1 MITIHANTGTRIIEQ
16 PLAVGGTLPAGT
28 VWIDLLRPDEGERR
42 FLEGLLGIELP
53 TREEMRE
60 IEASSQL
67 YTRGECVYLTTPMIS
82 QADTPHPVMSELT
95 FVLTGQHM
103 ISIRYHEPR
112 SILVFAARTTR
123 RPELAASAEAALLGV
138 LDAVTDRVADVL
150 ELIGGR
156 IDALSSRI
164 FDDTLDVTSTGG
176 KRRRHATPELQEVLR
191 GVGKAGDLTHKVRE
205 SLAGL
210 DRLVTFM
217 TSTTAGRLSKEQR
230 TAVKTLTRDLRSL
243 HEHAGFLA
251 HEVTFLLD
259 ATLGLINI
267 EQNTIIKIFSV
278 AAVMFLPPTLI
289 ASIYGMNFHQNF
301 PELDWAFGYPWAL
314 GLMVLSAVVP
324 FWYFRRRGWL

>member
-1 MITIHANTGTRIIEQ
+1 MITIHAQTGTRAIEQ
-16 PLAVGGTLPAGT
+16 PLAIGGTLPPGT
-28 VWIDLLRPDEGERR
+28 VWIDMLRPDETERR
-42 FLEGLLGIELP
+42 FLAGLLGIELP
-53 TREEMRE
+53 TREEMKE

-67 YTRGECVYLTTPMIS
+67 YVRGDCVYLTTPIIS

-95 FVLTGQHM
+95 FVLTSEHM

-112 SILVFAARTTR
+112 SLLVFAARTTR
-123 RPELAASAEAALLGV
+123 RPELIASAEAALLGA

-156 IDALSSRI
+156 IDGLSTRI
-164 FDDTLDVTSTGG
+164 FEDTLPAATAG

-191 GVGKAGDLTHKVRE
+191 GVGQAGDLTHKVRE

-210 DRLVTFM
+210 ERLVTFM
-217 TSTTAGRLSKEQR
+217 SSTTAGRMNKEQK
-230 TAVKTLTRDLRSL
+230 TAIKTVTRDLRSL

-251 HEVTFLLD
+251 HEVNFLLD

-267 EQNTIIKIFSV
+267 EQNMIIKIFSV

-301 PELDWAFGYPWAL
+301 PELDWAFGYPYAL
-314 GLMVLSAVVP
+314 ALMVLSAAIP

>member
-1 MITIHANTGTRIIEQ
+1 MITIHAQTGSRAIEQ
-16 PLAVGGTLPAGT
+16 PLAIGGTLPPGT
-28 VWIDLLRPDEGERR
+28 VWIDMLRPDEAERR
-42 FLEGLLGIELP
+42 FLAGLLGIELP
-53 TREEMRE
+53 TREEMKE

-67 YTRGECVYLTTPMIS
+67 YVRNECVYLTTRMIS

-95 FVLTGQHM
+95 FVLTPQHM

-112 SILVFAARTTR
+112 SLLVFAARATR
-123 RPELAASAEAALLGV
+123 RPELIASAEAALLGA

-156 IDALSSRI
+156 IDGLSTRI
-164 FDDTLDVTSTGG
+164 FEDTLPAATGN
-176 KRRRHATPELQEVLR
+176 KRRRHATSELQDVLR
-191 GVGKAGDLTHKVRE
+191 GVGQAGDLTHKVRE

-210 DRLVTFM
+210 ERLVTFLS
-217 TSTTAGRLSKEQR
+217 STAAGRMGKDQKTS
-230 TAVKTLTRDLRSL
+230 VKTLTRDLRSL

-251 HEVTFLLD
+251 HEVNFLLD

-278 AAVMFLPPTLI
+278 ASVAFLPPTLI

-301 PELDWAFGYPWAL
+301 PELDWAYGYPYAIA
-314 GLMVLSAVVP
+314 LMVLSAAIP